1 MRYINLLEECL
12 GKKAIMEMLPLQ
24 DGDVPSTVADVS
36 ELHAAIGFKPGTS
49 VEEGIKNFVHWY
61 REYHAV

>member
-1 MRYINLLEECL
+1 
-12 GKKAIMEMLPLQ
+12 MEMLPLQ

-36 ELHAAIGFKPGTS
+36 ELQAATGFKPSTS
-49 VEEGIKNFVHWY
+49 VEEGIKNFVRWY